1 MSPLTARIVLYMSN
15 MELASENYKGNI
27 RQKIKYWELAKKKW
41 EYQCSCAGEV
51 LKKFCNNLD
60 SCFQEI

>member
-1 MSPLTARIVLYMSN
+1 MSPLTARIVLHMSN
-15 MELASENYKGNI
+15 KELASENYK
-27 RQKIKYWELAKKKW
+27 RQYQTKDKILVTSQKKW

-60 SCFQEI
+60 SYFQEI